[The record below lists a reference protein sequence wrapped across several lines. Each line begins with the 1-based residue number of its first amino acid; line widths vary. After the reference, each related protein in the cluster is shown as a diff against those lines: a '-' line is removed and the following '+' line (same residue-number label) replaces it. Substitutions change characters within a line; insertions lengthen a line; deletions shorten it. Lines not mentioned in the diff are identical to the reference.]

1 MKEKTDLTTG
11 FFRRCYMC
19 HSPLTAEEI
28 AKQTPICEKCAEL
41 NREYQEKLLRSNF
54 SLKGRVALV
63 TGGRIKI
70 GFQTALSL
78 LRKGAQVIITTR
90 FPVDAAQRYGEMEDY
105 NEWAD
110 QLYIYG
116 IDFRDIRE
124 VEKMIKW
131 MYERFN
137 YLDILINNAAQT
149 ISRPKEYYLYLK
161 DLEKGEETFLPDT
174 EKKRLVNFTHY
185 LYTPS
190 KNPSRLT
197 RFFPSGILDEE
208 GLQMDLRHYNSWIS
222 KAWDVSTKEMLE
234 VQLINVTAPFLFC
247 SKFAELMKHSPFQH
261 KFIINVSSMEGR
273 FSKPHK
279 NGFHPHTNMAKA
291 ALNMLTRTIAEDY
304 QKIDIYVNSVDTG
317 WITDENPF
325 RIRLRNK
332 SIGITPPLSCEDGA
346 ARVCEPIFTY
356 TEDGKNP
363 VSGKFLKDF
372 KTIQW

>member
-41 NREYQEKLLRSNF
+41 NREYQEKLLRSNS

-124 VEKMIKW
+124 VEK
-131 MYERFN
+131 
-137 YLDILINNAAQT
+137 
-149 ISRPKEYYLYLK
+149 
-161 DLEKGEETFLPDT
+161 
-174 EKKRLVNFTHY
+174 
-185 LYTPS
+185 
-190 KNPSRLT
+190 
-197 RFFPSGILDEE
+197 
-208 GLQMDLRHYNSWIS
+208 
-222 KAWDVSTKEMLE
+222 
-234 VQLINVTAPFLFC
+234 
-247 SKFAELMKHSPFQH
+247 
-261 KFIINVSSMEGR
+261 
-273 FSKPHK
+273 
-279 NGFHPHTNMAKA
+279 
-291 ALNMLTRTIAEDY
+291 
-304 QKIDIYVNSVDTG
+304 
-317 WITDENPF
+317 
-325 RIRLRNK
+325 
-332 SIGITPPLSCEDGA
+332 
-346 ARVCEPIFTY
+346 
-356 TEDGKNP
+356 
-363 VSGKFLKDF
+363 
-372 KTIQW
+372 